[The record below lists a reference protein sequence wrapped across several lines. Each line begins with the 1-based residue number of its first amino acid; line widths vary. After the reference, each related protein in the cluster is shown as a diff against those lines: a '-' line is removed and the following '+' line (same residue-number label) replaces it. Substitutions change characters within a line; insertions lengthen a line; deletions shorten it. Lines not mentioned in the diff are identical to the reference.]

1 MRKPEQSPTVIHQRE
16 CSDNNKTMENKLKSV
31 ESLWTDRL
39 KCKYPQGLN
48 WAKYNPTKR
57 YKLLTPL
64 HGEHIAQKMHLQHS
78 PITDGQ
84 AKQYK
89 TTINQIFNN

>member
-1 MRKPEQSPTVIHQRE
+1 MKNPIIKPWTTEIQTIQ
-16 CSDNNKTMENKLKSV
+16 KQSV
-31 ESLWTDRL
+31 ESLWMDRL

-48 WAKYNPTKR
+48 WAKYDPTKR

-78 PITDGQ
+78 PITDDQ